1 MSGSGGNGIDIGGN
15 SGSVTF
21 QGATNVT
28 LGATANRAGI
38 NFAGT
43 NADVTF
49 GTTNVTLGAG
59 ANQTGIDFSGSS
71 TTAGFGVTTITGTGD
86 LTSRGIDLSS
96 TTGNKTITFQ
106 QGSKIDNA
114 GVGVELASDGT
125 TATSANANF
134 TFGDGNSTDGLES
147 FIIAASGGYTVNTVG
162 LDPTKGSYDFDDV
175 FFTGSANL
183 PSAVGG
189 ITMVSQNGGVIA
201 AGTFGLSQSVTTISV
216 AAADAIAGSTTFA
229 FVGTVDLSGTP
240 FTLDSGQSITGF
252 GNGNAVT
259 TTGTI
264 QPANVTGNLG
274 ATGGNITGNE
284 AVVSGTG
291 DFMHLLG
298 NNAVRNTAFNFSGA
312 AGSVFLVDQSAG
324 GFSNAG
330 GITIEGVTISNVAAG
345 RTAIKVAGL
354 DTNLSVINNNIN
366 VAGTLL
372 DVNGGTGT
380 ISVSRGFLPNAG
392 PAGTLTGG
400 GINIA
405 NRTGGSVTF
414 TDQVTLTGGNGVS
427 LTNNA
432 GSTVSFANAII
443 SSTGA
448 TAFSAVGGGTVNV
461 TTGTVNATNAQAVA
475 LDGIAANIN
484 FASTSATFSS
494 GNGVDLQNL
503 SGTLSLG
510 TGTLTNTGSGTSF
523 NVGSA
528 TNASGGNSVISYGG
542 TIASNG
548 TGAAVSIQE
557 MTGGSVS
564 LSGNLTDTNA
574 AAGGNIVIAG
584 NNSATITFS
593 GSTKQI
599 SSGATDGVN
608 IGWPGGVVS
617 GVPNP
622 NPNSAIN
629 FTNGGLDITTT
640 TGGMG
645 FVAFGGFGPGSL
657 TVTGSGNKINS
668 GGDGLLVAGTN
679 VGASGITFDSIS
691 AVSTVNAAGVL
702 LSGLALT
709 GDINIGGLRDTG
721 YTGALLAG
729 LTGAGVVNFTG
740 TTDLDVSYRGFDI
753 GGPVV
758 GTINIANVA
767 GSTLT
772 IDGGEGGIVT
782 SGLQDGIINV
792 GGNGG
797 LASIGATTSTSGSAI
812 SLSGG
817 NDLINATLNYKG
829 SIKVASGSVLGAG
842 SDWTHLN
849 LSGSVTS
856 TTSSM
861 AFGFFGAN
869 GVYDISSTIAHT
881 GGIGIAFNG
890 TSQGT
895 ATFSG
900 TSKTFSTGA
909 TDAIVR
915 SAGIGTLAFTNG
927 GLGITTG
934 SGYGINASTTGAG
947 RFSVSGANNTIT
959 TTTGSA
965 LRLDGV
971 TLGADGVNFSS
982 ISVNGAGTG
991 ILLNNV
997 SGGAVNLGTVNLQ
1010 GITGTGVD
1018 VTGTLGSTVN
1028 FASLSIGLG
1037 AASAIGLDLNGAALG
1052 TSNITAGDFDVD
1064 GGSFAGTIGIDMAGT
1079 TGTGTIQ
1086 LGDTVNNNPAGQIST
1101 ISNVGYGVQ
1110 FSSATNARLV
1120 FGDGVGPAESTISTT
1135 GGQVIHATDSLPT
1148 NGDYNFDDVN
1158 FSGDISNLSAISVY
1172 YVTAGGTGDGSLAN
1186 PGSYAGAQ
1194 TSTANVVVLIDKIG
1208 GSTQET
1214 IDLGGTSFQLDD
1226 GQVLLA
1232 FKSGDAAVDVSQLGV
1247 DASGGASA
1255 AFHFTTIQNTSIIA
1269 APAGIDTLRPILQSN
1284 NATSVIN
1291 LATSG
1296 TGTVTGGIQNL
1307 IVSNLGSGAGVAVN
1321 ATAASSFFLRN
1332 NTITAGGNALD
1343 FSTTGAPANTLL
1355 LSIDGNTLQS
1365 TGSGLAASFTG
1376 QNINTTDNSIAIRS
1390 FAGNKVTGG
1399 AGSGG
1404 IVFNNVRFDSD
1415 GAGGTVNAGTLAVGN
1430 PGARVQGNGLSFT
1443 NTSGTFNMG
1452 TLNLANT
1459 GGTGVIANTKTTN
1472 FTLNNSGGVVNTQI
1486 GAAFDLDP
1494 LTVNMTFASVSS
1506 GSDAS
1511 GIIFDGVAGTFTVTG
1526 ATNISSTTGFAI
1538 DAINT
1543 NTGTF
1548 NFNAVTVNNSL
1559 TAGGGIRV
1567 ATGTLNVT
1575 GLANIDTTTGVGL
1588 SQSGGTTSFANG
1600 LTIDTTSGTGIVGTG
1615 GTMGIT
1621 ATAAAQTVN
1630 STGGQ
1635 AINLANVAASIA
1647 LDSTKSGGGTNNVG
1661 LTNVS
1666 GSINL
1671 GTGTLTN
1678 NGAGAAFNVGSG
1690 ADLSGGNATIS
1701 YAGAIVSN
1709 GSGAAVSILEL
1720 TGGSVTLSGNLTD
1733 TNAAGGGQIVV
1744 ANINNGTAATVTFSG
1759 ATKQIQSGA
1768 TDGVNLVGNVNG
1780 TIDFSNGGLAI
1791 NTTSGIG
1798 FHAQSGGT
1806 ISVAGTTNT
1815 ITSAGNALSLDAVT
1829 VGSGINF
1836 NSVSTSSGAVTG
1848 IGLTNVASAGGA
1860 INLGTVNLQGISSRG
1875 VDVTGTLGAG
1885 LNFNSLSIGLTSTT
1899 AVAFD
1904 LNGAQINAAITAN
1917 DFDVI
1922 NSIGAGTS
1930 IGVDLRG
1937 ATGGQIVR
1945 LGDAAAGGASS
1956 SISGVNTGVFLDSA
1970 TNLAFTYGDGESATD
1985 QASTIGASV
1994 GIDASSAPVAGT
2006 YNFQDVN
2013 FAASPGLGFGVGK
2026 IYFVG
2031 ASATGDGTGRDQ
2043 NNLATLTTAEAASV
2057 TSDVLVLVND
2067 GGTITAAGS
2076 GADNTLVLSTGEQVR
2091 GFGNGNIN
2099 LAMSVPSTIQLANN
2113 SISIVDATPNGAAT
2127 LTTNAGSNAITLGAS
2142 GNFIDGFILDG
2153 SPAGA
2158 ARGIKD
2164 NGGGASGTIISHM
2177 TIQNFATAGVEITP
2191 STSTGIDN
2199 VTFAGNASDVIVNAL
2214 NTSIS
2219 NVFSTGA
2226 TGIAF
2231 DIRNTTGTTTLANLN
2246 VTTAATGT
2254 GIVFGGGTGPQGTI
2268 IGTNVDVIGGAGG
2281 GITVTGGNAAIGFDA
2296 ASFVGVPDTSSGTAV
2311 TITGRSG
2318 GSFAFAGSVVA
2329 NGTASGISVSGA
2341 TAANTVSFTGAVG
2354 LGTVATL
2361 TGTAVSIDNNGTA
2374 STVSFSNLGIVTS
2387 GTTGFSAANGGTVNV
2402 STGTVNSSGAQAINL
2417 NGVATTTGINFTSTT
2432 STGGANNVSLTN
2444 VTGAGT
2450 VSLGTGSLTG
2460 ATGVAFLLN
2469 GGAATVSYGGT
2480 LTKTTAGKI
2489 VDISGVTGGGD
2500 NGIFVHGNA
2509 GGAFTFSGGTKTLTT
2524 DANTAVDLT
2533 NNGGATIDFTGGG
2546 LAINTTTGTGFSAT
2560 GAGTLSV
2567 TGGGNSIT
2575 TTSGVAMNLQGITV
2589 GGSHV
2594 SFASTTKGAGGTSA
2608 VVMNGVVGA
2617 GSVNLGTGSL
2627 VGGSAATILIGDGA
2641 GGANTGGTAG
2651 LIYAGGI
2658 TSGASQAV
2666 NIQDRTAGAQ
2676 NINLSGNISH
2686 ISASQTGI
2694 ILADNAA
2701 GTITFSGGTKLIS
2714 SGSATAVAIA
2724 NTGASAVFS
2733 SGGLSISTTAG
2744 NGLDISGTGTVTISG
2759 GLNTVNTQ
2767 TGTAFANLG
2776 GSATVTSDAALTTG
2790 NAGRVVDIQNR
2801 TANNVTLSG
2810 NVSNTGPGALGLRVQ
2825 NVTGGTVTFSGAK
2838 MLTTTTN
2845 TAVNLNSNTNGTI
2858 NFTGG
2863 GLAINTTTGI
2873 GFSAT
2878 GGGTVTVQG
2887 IVNTI
2892 TSTSA
2897 TALNVA
2903 NTTIGGSGLTFQS
2916 ISANGAVNGIV
2927 LNNTGAGGLT
2937 VTGVGTNAGSG
2948 GTIQNTTGRGA
2959 SFISASNITLKNMN
2973 FTNAGTDDLDAD
2985 NSGLSTGDNLAT
2997 NAAIHLQNV
3006 STATLDRI
3014 AISGSAEQGINGNTV
3029 SNFTLSNSSISN
3041 AGNSADEDG
3050 IHFYNMS
3057 GTSAIT
3063 NTTITGSGD
3072 DNFNLQ
3078 TQSGTL
3084 ALTIS
3089 GGSST
3094 GAVLGSGYLF
3104 GIRGTSNAT
3113 INLSS
3118 ANSSNNFSGG
3128 IVADAFDN
3136 STMNLNVINSTSS
3149 SNNDQLSVSAGDNS
3163 DVSLVATGN
3172 TLSSTATGDFV
3183 VVSLLGSA
3191 FDNGFTFDARIE
3203 NNNITVANGLTA
3215 DGISVFNAGGG
3226 AMRVGIKN
3234 NTIDYAG
3241 TQRAILV
3248 QTGQDGAGSILAQ
3261 ITGNAIDI
3269 KLDGTGNAV
3278 AGILVQ
3284 SGITSPTGDGS
3295 SIDLNIGGAGALANT
3310 FTHSLG
3316 GTMAGGDIR
3325 VRQRNNGTINLS
3337 GYAGGATDLAA
3348 AIAYL
3353 NGRNTVV
3360 SASTA
3365 TADSTGFTGL
3375 ATPPFP

>member
-1 MSGSGGNGIDIGGN
+1 M
-15 SGSVTF
+15 
-21 QGATNVT
+21 
-28 LGATANRAGI
+28 
-38 NFAGT
+38 
-43 NADVTF
+43 
-49 GTTNVTLGAG
+49 
-59 ANQTGIDFSGSS
+59 
-71 TTAGFGVTTITGTGD
+71 
-86 LTSRGIDLSS
+86 
-96 TTGNKTITFQ
+96 
-106 QGSKIDNA
+106 
-114 GVGVELASDGT
+114 
-125 TATSANANF
+125 
-134 TFGDGNSTDGLES
+134 
-147 FIIAASGGYTVNTVG
+147 
-162 LDPTKGSYDFDDV
+162 
-175 FFTGSANL
+175 
-183 PSAVGG
+183 
-189 ITMVSQNGGVIA
+189 
-201 AGTFGLSQSVTTISV
+201 
-216 AAADAIAGSTTFA
+216 
-229 FVGTVDLSGTP
+229 
-240 FTLDSGQSITGF
+240 
-252 GNGNAVT
+252 
-259 TTGTI
+259 
-264 QPANVTGNLG
+264 
-274 ATGGNITGNE
+274 
-284 AVVSGTG
+284 
-291 DFMHLLG
+291 
-298 NNAVRNTAFNFSGA
+298 
-312 AGSVFLVDQSAG
+312 
-324 GFSNAG
+324 
-330 GITIEGVTISNVAAG
+330 
-345 RTAIKVAGL
+345 
-354 DTNLSVINNNIN
+354 
-366 VAGTLL
+366 
-372 DVNGGTGT
+372 
-380 ISVSRGFLPNAG
+380 
-392 PAGTLTGG
+392 
-400 GINIA
+400 
-405 NRTGGSVTF
+405 
-414 TDQVTLTGGNGVS
+414 
-427 LTNNA
+427 
-432 GSTVSFANAII
+432 
-443 SSTGA
+443 
-448 TAFSAVGGGTVNV
+448 
-461 TTGTVNATNAQAVA
+461 
-475 LDGIAANIN
+475 
-484 FASTSATFSS
+484 
-494 GNGVDLQNL
+494 
-503 SGTLSLG
+503 
-510 TGTLTNTGSGTSF
+510 
-523 NVGSA
+523 
-528 TNASGGNSVISYGG
+528 
-542 TIASNG
+542 
-548 TGAAVSIQE
+548 
-557 MTGGSVS
+557 
-564 LSGNLTDTNA
+564 
-574 AAGGNIVIAG
+574 
-584 NNSATITFS
+584 
-593 GSTKQI
+593 
-599 SSGATDGVN
+599 
-608 IGWPGGVVS
+608 
-617 GVPNP
+617 
-622 NPNSAIN
+622 
-629 FTNGGLDITTT
+629 
-640 TGGMG
+640 
-645 FVAFGGFGPGSL
+645 
-657 TVTGSGNKINS
+657 
-668 GGDGLLVAGTN
+668 
-679 VGASGITFDSIS
+679 
-691 AVSTVNAAGVL
+691 
-702 LSGLALT
+702 
-709 GDINIGGLRDTG
+709 
-721 YTGALLAG
+721 AG

-782 SGLQDGIINV
+782 NGLQGGIINV

-829 SIKVASGSVLGAG
+829 SIKVDAGSVLGAG
-842 SDWTHLN
+842 SDWTHLD

-881 GGIGIAFNG
+881 GGIGVAFNG

-934 SGYGINASTTGAG
+934 FGYGINASTTGAG
-947 RFSVSGANNTIT
+947 RFSVSGPNNTIT

-965 LRLDGV
+965 LRLDGA

-1010 GITGTGVD
+1010 GITGANARGVD
-1018 VTGTLGSTVN
+1018 ISGTLGTTVG
-1028 FASLSIGLG
+1028 FTSLNIGI
-1037 AASAIGLDLNGAALG
+1037 AASATNAVGLDLNGAALG

-1064 GGSFAGTIGIDMAGT
+1064 GGGSAGSIGIDMAGT

-1110 FSSATNARLV
+1110 FSSATNAKLV
-1120 FGDGVGPAESTISTT
+1120 FGDGQGPAESTISTT
-1135 GGQVIHATDSLPT
+1135 GGQVIHATDTLPAS
-1148 NGDYNFDDVN
+1148 GDYNFDDVN

-1172 YVTAGGTGDGSLAN
+1172 YIDAAGNLSGTGNGSFLN
-1186 PGSYAGAQ
+1186 PGSVAQ
-1194 TSTANVVVLIDKIG
+1194 AELSSANVFVLIDKTTG
-1208 GSTQET
+1208 GTET
-1214 IDLGGTSFQLDD
+1214 IDIGGGSFDLKDGQALISFQ
-1226 GQVLLA
+1226 
-1232 FKSGDAAVDVSQLGV
+1232 SGDATIDVSQLGV
-1247 DASGGASA
+1247 GVGAGAPIS
-1255 AFHFTTIQNTSIIA
+1255 FHFTTI
-1269 APAGIDTLRPILQSN
+1269 PASTTVSNPGGLDNSRPILASN
-1284 NATSVIN
+1284 GAAATIS
-1291 LATSG
+1291 LPTSG
-1296 TGTVTGGIQNL
+1296 SGVITAGVQNVTAIN
-1307 IVSNLGSGAGVAVN
+1307 SGSGAGIS
-1321 ATAASSFFLRN
+1321 TSASVMLASNFVLRN

-1355 LSIDGNTLQS
+1355 LSIDGNTLRS
-1365 TGSGLAASFTG
+1365 TASGLAASFTG
-1376 QNINTTDNSIAIRS
+1376 QNISATDNSIAIRS
-1390 FAGNKVTGG
+1390 FAGNKMTGG

-1404 IVFNNVRFDSD
+1404 VVFNNVRFDSD

-1430 PGARVQGNGLSFT
+1430 PGARIQGNGLSFI

-1472 FTLNNSGGVVNTQI
+1472 FTLSNIGGTVDTTNGT
-1486 GAAFDLDP
+1486 AFNLDP
-1494 LTVNMTFASVSS
+1494 LNVNLKFATVTAS
-1506 GSDAS
+1506 GGAS

-1526 ATNISSTTGFAI
+1526 LTSITGTTGFGI

-1543 NTGTF
+1543 NPGTF
-1548 NFNAVTVNNSL
+1548 NFNTLTIDNNN
-1559 TAGGGIRV
+1559 TAGLGGGIGW
-1567 ATGTLNVT
+1567 ASGTLNVT
-1575 GLANIDTTTGVGL
+1575 GLADIDTTTGDGL
-1588 SQSGGTTSFANG
+1588 SQGGGTTSFANG

-1635 AINLANVAASIA
+1635 AINLSGVAAAIA
-1647 LDSTKSGGGTNNVG
+1647 LDSTTSGGGANNVS
-1661 LTNVS
+1661 LTSVA
-1666 GSINL
+1666 GTINL

-1678 NGAGAAFNVGSG
+1678 NFAGAAFSVGSG

-1768 TDGVNLVGNVNG
+1768 ADGVNLVGNANG

-1791 NTTSGIG
+1791 STTSGTG
-1798 FHAQSGGT
+1798 FAAQAGGT

-1815 ITSAGNALSLDAVT
+1815 ITSAGNALRLDAVT

-1848 IGLTNVASAGGA
+1848 IGLANVASSGGA

-1945 LGDAAAGGASS
+1945 LGDAVAGGASS

-1994 GIDASSAPVAGT
+1994 GIDASSAPAAGT

-2099 LAMSVPSTIQLANN
+2099 LAMSVPSTIQLASN

-2199 VTFAGNASDVIVNAL
+2199 TTFAGNASDVIVNAL
-2214 NTSIS
+2214 NTIIS
-2219 NVFSTGA
+2219 DVSSTGA

-2231 DIRNTTGTTTLANLN
+2231 DLRNTTGTTTLSNLN

-2254 GIVFGGGTGPQGTI
+2254 GIVLGGASGPQGTI
-2268 IGTNVDVIGGAGG
+2268 TGSNVDVTGGAGG
-2281 GITVTGGNAAIGFDA
+2281 GIKVLGGNAAIGFDA
-2296 ASFVGVPDTSSGTAV
+2296 ASFVGVASGSVGTAV

-2318 GSFAFAGSVVA
+2318 GSFAFAGAVVA
-2329 NGTASGISVSGA
+2329 NGAASGISVSGA
-2341 TAANTVSFTGAVG
+2341 TAANTVGFTGPVA
-2354 LGTVATL
+2354 LGTVSTL
-2361 TGTAVSIDNNGTA
+2361 TGTAVSIDNNGTS
-2374 STVSFSNLGIVTS
+2374 STVSFFNLGIVTS

-2489 VDISGVTGGGD
+2489 VDISGVTGGTVTLSGNLSATGGGD
-2500 NGIFVHGNA
+2500 NGIFVHGNT

-2575 TTSGVAMNLQGITV
+2575 TTSGVAINLQGITV
-2589 GGSHV
+2589 GGSQV
-2594 SFASTTKGAGGTSA
+2594 TFASTTKGAGGTSA

-2733 SGGLSISTTAG
+2733 FGGLSISTTAG

-2873 GFSAT
+2873 GFNAT

-2892 TSTSA
+2892 TSTTG
-2897 TALNVA
+2897 TALNVS
-2903 NTTIGGSGLTFQS
+2903 NTTIGASGLTFQS